1 MNISLDNYYS
11 TRKNVFERIQDAST
25 ATKVLMSFMMAC
37 FTGIMAQIIIP
48 LPWTPVPITAQ
59 TFAVLCSGLFLG
71 KKYGCL
77 SQILYI
83 VLGVAFIPWFGGM
96 TGGLDVFLGSTF
108 GFFIGFVIA
117 SYFIG
122 LITEK
127 YAKARNFT
135 KMALVIG
142 IANFA
147 LIYIPGLAG
156 LALWFNLTQGT
167 TIGIVELLMMG
178 LVPFIV
184 GDIVKIL
191 GAASVSKVFLP
202 DDICKACPNLKD
214 DLCENEL
221 QNARIVGMDWE
232 VLKKLNPSNE
242 YNAIELFEKIDDL
255 FDTKESVSEIC
266 FNCMWH
272 DKCLFYQKL
281 SNNR

>member
-1 MNISLDNYYS
+1 MENYYS

-25 ATKVLMSFMMAC
+25 ATKLLMSLMMAC
-37 FTGIMAQIIIP
+37 FTGLMAQIIIP

-77 SQILYI
+77 SQIFYV
-83 VLGVAFIPWFGGM
+83 VLGIAFVPWFGGM
-96 TGGLDVFLGSTF
+96 TGGLEVVLGSTG
-108 GFFIGFVIA
+108 GFLLGFIIA

-122 LITEK
+122 YITER

-135 KMALVIG
+135 RMAVVIG

-156 LALWFNLTQGT
+156 LALWMSYQGMAFS
-167 TIGIVELLMMG
+167 VFDLLMMG

-202 DDICKACPNLKD
+202 KD
-214 DLCENEL
+214 
-221 QNARIVGMDWE
+221 
-232 VLKKLNPSNE
+232 
-242 YNAIELFEKIDDL
+242 
-255 FDTKESVSEIC
+255 
-266 FNCMWH
+266 
-272 DKCLFYQKL
+272 
-281 SNNR
+281 

>member
-1 MNISLDNYYS
+1 MENYYS
-11 TRKNVFERIQDAST
+11 TRKNVFERIHDAST
-25 ATKVLMSFMMAC
+25 ATKLLMSLMMAC
-37 FTGIMAQIIIP
+37 FTGLMAQIIIP

-77 SQILYI
+77 SQILYV
-83 VLGVAFIPWFGGM
+83 VLGIAFVPWFGGM
-96 TGGLDVFLGSTF
+96 TGGLEVFLGSTG
-108 GFFIGFVIA
+108 GFLIGFIIA

-122 LITEK
+122 YITER

-135 KMALVIG
+135 RMAVVIG

-156 LALWFNLTQGT
+156 LALWMSYQGMAFS
-167 TIGIVELLMMG
+167 VFDLLMMG

-202 DDICKACPNLKD
+202 KD
-214 DLCENEL
+214 
-221 QNARIVGMDWE
+221 
-232 VLKKLNPSNE
+232 
-242 YNAIELFEKIDDL
+242 
-255 FDTKESVSEIC
+255 
-266 FNCMWH
+266 
-272 DKCLFYQKL
+272 
-281 SNNR
+281 

>member
-1 MNISLDNYYS
+1 MENYYS

-25 ATKVLMSFMMAC
+25 ATKLLMSLLMAC

-77 SQILYI
+77 SQILYV
-83 VLGVAFIPWFGGM
+83 VLGIAFIPWFGGM
-96 TGGLDVFLGSTF
+96 TGGLEVVLGSTG
-108 GFFIGFVIA
+108 GFFIGFIIA

-127 YAKARNFT
+127 YAHARSFT

-156 LALWFNLTQGT
+156 LALFLGFQGT
-167 TIGIVELLMMG
+167 SVGIIDLLMMG
-178 LVPFIV
+178 LIPFIA

-191 GAASVSKVFLP
+191 AAASVSKVFLP
-202 DDICKACPNLKD
+202 KD
-214 DLCENEL
+214 
-221 QNARIVGMDWE
+221 
-232 VLKKLNPSNE
+232 
-242 YNAIELFEKIDDL
+242 
-255 FDTKESVSEIC
+255 
-266 FNCMWH
+266 
-272 DKCLFYQKL
+272 
-281 SNNR
+281 

>member
-11 TRKNVFERIQDAST
+11 ARKNTYERIQDAST
-25 ATKVLMSFMMAC
+25 ATKVLMSLMMAC

-96 TGGLDVFLGSTF
+96 TGGLDIFLGSTF

-127 YAKARNFT
+127 YAKARSFT
-135 KMALVIG
+135 KMAIVIG

-156 LALWFNLTQGT
+156 LALWFNLTQGA
-167 TIGIVELLMMG
+167 TIGVVDLLMMG

-202 DDICKACPNLKD
+202 KD
-214 DLCENEL
+214 
-221 QNARIVGMDWE
+221 
-232 VLKKLNPSNE
+232 
-242 YNAIELFEKIDDL
+242 
-255 FDTKESVSEIC
+255 
-266 FNCMWH
+266 
-272 DKCLFYQKL
+272 
-281 SNNR
+281 

>member
-1 MNISLDNYYS
+1 MNMDNYYS
-11 TRKNVFERIQDAST
+11 TRKNVFERIQDSST
-25 ATKVLMSFMMAC
+25 ATKLLMSFLMAC

-83 VLGVAFIPWFGGM
+83 VLGIAFIPWFGGM
-96 TGGLDVFLGSTF
+96 TGGLDIFLGSTF

-122 LITEK
+122 AITEK

-135 KMALVIG
+135 RMAVVIG

-156 LALWFNLTQGT
+156 LALWYNLTQGA
-167 TIGIVELLMMG
+167 TIGVVDLLMMG
-178 LVPFIV
+178 LVPFII
-184 GDIVKIL
+184 GDLVKIL

-202 DDICKACPNLKD
+202 KD
-214 DLCENEL
+214 
-221 QNARIVGMDWE
+221 
-232 VLKKLNPSNE
+232 
-242 YNAIELFEKIDDL
+242 
-255 FDTKESVSEIC
+255 
-266 FNCMWH
+266 
-272 DKCLFYQKL
+272 
-281 SNNR
+281 

>member
-1 MNISLDNYYS
+1 MNINMENYYS

-25 ATKVLMSFMMAC
+25 ATKLLMSLLMAC

-77 SQILYI
+77 SQILYV
-83 VLGVAFIPWFGGM
+83 VLGIAFIPWFGGM
-96 TGGLDVFLGSTF
+96 TGGLEVFLGSTG
-108 GFFIGFVIA
+108 GFLIGFIIA

-127 YAKARNFT
+127 YAHARSFT

-142 IANFA
+142 IANVA

-156 LALWFNLTQGT
+156 RALFLGFQGT
-167 TIGIVELLMMG
+167 TVGIIDLLMMG
-178 LVPFIV
+178 LIPFIA

-191 GAASVSKVFLP
+191 AAASVSKVFLP
-202 DDICKACPNLKD
+202 KD
-214 DLCENEL
+214 
-221 QNARIVGMDWE
+221 
-232 VLKKLNPSNE
+232 
-242 YNAIELFEKIDDL
+242 
-255 FDTKESVSEIC
+255 
-266 FNCMWH
+266 
-272 DKCLFYQKL
+272 
-281 SNNR
+281 

>member
-1 MNISLDNYYS
+1 MNIHMDNYYS
-11 TRKNVFERIQDAST
+11 TRKNVFERIQDTST
-25 ATKVLMSFMMAC
+25 TTKILLSLLMAC

-96 TGGLDVFLGSTF
+96 TGGLETLLGSTG
-108 GFFIGFVIA
+108 GFLIGFVIA

-122 LITEK
+122 AISEK
-127 YAKARNFT
+127 YADARNFT
-135 KMALVIG
+135 KMAMVIG
-142 IANFA
+142 TANFA

-156 LALWFNLTQGT
+156 LALWFSLTQGT
-167 TIGIVELLMMG
+167 AIGIVDLLMMG
-178 LVPFIV
+178 LVPFIA

-202 DDICKACPNLKD
+202 KD
-214 DLCENEL
+214 
-221 QNARIVGMDWE
+221 
-232 VLKKLNPSNE
+232 
-242 YNAIELFEKIDDL
+242 
-255 FDTKESVSEIC
+255 
-266 FNCMWH
+266 
-272 DKCLFYQKL
+272 
-281 SNNR
+281 

>member
-1 MNISLDNYYS
+1 MENYYS

-25 ATKVLMSFMMAC
+25 ATKLLMSLMMAC
-37 FTGIMAQIIIP
+37 FTGLMAQIIIP

-77 SQILYI
+77 SQILYV
-83 VLGVAFIPWFGGM
+83 VLGIAFVPWFGGM
-96 TGGLDVFLGSTF
+96 TGGLEVFLGSTG
-108 GFFIGFVIA
+108 GFLIGFIIA

-122 LITEK
+122 YITER

-135 KMALVIG
+135 RMAVVIG

-156 LALWFNLTQGT
+156 LALWMSYQGMAFS
-167 TIGIVELLMMG
+167 VFDLLMMG

-191 GAASVSKVFLP
+191 GAASVSKVFL
-202 DDICKACPNLKD
+202 
-214 DLCENEL
+214 
-221 QNARIVGMDWE
+221 
-232 VLKKLNPSNE
+232 
-242 YNAIELFEKIDDL
+242 
-255 FDTKESVSEIC
+255 TKE
-266 FNCMWH
+266 
-272 DKCLFYQKL
+272 
-281 SNNR
+281 

>member
-1 MNISLDNYYS
+1 MNINIDNYYS

-25 ATKVLMSFMMAC
+25 ATKLLLSLMMAC
-37 FTGIMAQIIIP
+37 ITGIMAQIIIP

-83 VLGVAFIPWFGGM
+83 VLGIAFVPWFGGM
-96 TGGLDVFLGSTF
+96 TGGLDILLGSTC

-117 SYFIG
+117 SYFVG

-135 KMALVIG
+135 KMAIVIG

-156 LALWFNLTQGT
+156 LALWFSFTQGAT
-167 TIGIVELLMMG
+167 LSVVDLLMMG
-178 LVPFIV
+178 LVPFIA

-191 GAASVSKVFLP
+191 GAASVSKAFLP
-202 DDICKACPNLKD
+202 KD
-214 DLCENEL
+214 
-221 QNARIVGMDWE
+221 
-232 VLKKLNPSNE
+232 
-242 YNAIELFEKIDDL
+242 
-255 FDTKESVSEIC
+255 
-266 FNCMWH
+266 
-272 DKCLFYQKL
+272 
-281 SNNR
+281 

>member
-1 MNISLDNYYS
+1 MNLENYYS
-11 TRKNVFERIQDAST
+11 TRKSVFERFQEAST
-25 ATKVLMSFMMAC
+25 ATKVLMSLLMAC
-37 FTGIMAQIIIP
+37 LTGIMAQIIIP

-96 TGGLDVFLGSTF
+96 TGGLEVFLGSTG
-108 GFFIGFVIA
+108 GFLIGFVIA

-127 YAKARNFT
+127 YADARNFT
-135 KMALVIG
+135 KMAAVIG

-156 LALWFNLTQGT
+156 LALWFYLTQGT
-167 TIGIVELLMMG
+167 ALGIVDLLMMG
-178 LVPFIV
+178 LVPFIA

-191 GAASVSKVFLP
+191 GAASVSKAFLP
-202 DDICKACPNLKD
+202 KD
-214 DLCENEL
+214 
-221 QNARIVGMDWE
+221 
-232 VLKKLNPSNE
+232 
-242 YNAIELFEKIDDL
+242 
-255 FDTKESVSEIC
+255 
-266 FNCMWH
+266 
-272 DKCLFYQKL
+272 
-281 SNNR
+281 

>member
-1 MNISLDNYYS
+1 MNINMDNYYS

-25 ATKVLMSFMMAC
+25 ATKILMSLMMAC
-37 FTGIMAQIIIP
+37 MTGIMAQIIIP

-96 TGGLDVFLGSTF
+96 TGGLEIFLGSTC

-117 SYFIG
+117 AYFIG
-122 LITEK
+122 AITEK

-135 KMALVIG
+135 RMAIVIG

-156 LALWFNLTQGT
+156 LALWSSLTTGT
-167 TIGIVELLMMG
+167 TLGVVDLLMMG
-178 LVPFIV
+178 LIPFIA

-202 DDICKACPNLKD
+202 KD
-214 DLCENEL
+214 
-221 QNARIVGMDWE
+221 
-232 VLKKLNPSNE
+232 
-242 YNAIELFEKIDDL
+242 
-255 FDTKESVSEIC
+255 
-266 FNCMWH
+266 
-272 DKCLFYQKL
+272 
-281 SNNR
+281 

>member
-1 MNISLDNYYS
+1 MDNYYS
-11 TRKNVFERIQDAST
+11 TRKNAFERIQDAST
-25 ATKVLMSFMMAC
+25 ATKLLMSLIMAC
-37 FTGIMAQIIIP
+37 ITGIMAQIIIP

-83 VLGVAFIPWFGGM
+83 VLGIAFVPWFGGM
-96 TGGLDVFLGSTF
+96 TGGLDIFLGSTC

-122 LITEK
+122 LITER
-127 YAKARNFT
+127 YAEARSFT
-135 KMALVIG
+135 KMAIVIG

-156 LALWFNLTQGT
+156 LALWSFTQGT
-167 TIGIVELLMMG
+167 ALSVVDILMMG
-178 LVPFIV
+178 LVPFIA

-202 DDICKACPNLKD
+202 KD
-214 DLCENEL
+214 
-221 QNARIVGMDWE
+221 
-232 VLKKLNPSNE
+232 
-242 YNAIELFEKIDDL
+242 
-255 FDTKESVSEIC
+255 
-266 FNCMWH
+266 
-272 DKCLFYQKL
+272 
-281 SNNR
+281 

>member
-1 MNISLDNYYS
+1 MNIDINSYYS
-11 TRKNVFERIQDAST
+11 ARKNVFERIQDAST
-25 ATKVLMSFMMAC
+25 ATKVLMSLMMAC

-77 SQILYI
+77 SQIFYV
-83 VLGVAFIPWFGGM
+83 VLGIAFIPWFGGM
-96 TGGLDVFLGSTF
+96 TGGVEILLGSTG
-108 GFFIGFVIA
+108 GFLIGFIIA

-127 YAKARNFT
+127 YAEARNFT
-135 KMALVIG
+135 RMAIVIG

-156 LALWFNLTQGT
+156 LALFLSSQGMSF
-167 TIGIVELLMMG
+167 GIVDLLMMG
-178 LVPFIV
+178 LVPFIA

-202 DDICKACPNLKD
+202 KD
-214 DLCENEL
+214 
-221 QNARIVGMDWE
+221 
-232 VLKKLNPSNE
+232 
-242 YNAIELFEKIDDL
+242 
-255 FDTKESVSEIC
+255 
-266 FNCMWH
+266 
-272 DKCLFYQKL
+272 
-281 SNNR
+281 